1 MKELGIMGPAIR
13 GRRLPLRG
21 VFGLGRLGDVWHKNA
36 LSAVTTLAVPDAVL
50 LLLGRLDLA
59 VYTSAGALCALYAH
73 GLPYRV
79 RGRTLLGVAAGMV
92 TSVGVALTVAALT
105 RSAVVVVVVAALL
118 AAAHKVACDAARIGP
133 PGNLIFTFM
142 SATCAFLPQRIEE
155 IPFHLALVA
164 ATAVLAWLVCMAPAL
179 VRPDGP
185 ERTAV
190 ARALEA
196 AVRLAHAG
204 ESAGVQGFGV
214 VAGIEEAPRA
224 AVARARHDAAA
235 AVNGAWH
242 TLLPTPAGPG
252 RQVLERLLARVEASL
267 PAVSWAEAEQF
278 AGWARDLR
286 GNRTVPGL
294 RAGKAE
300 VCEPA
305 GAEAEAAAI
314 SGVAA
319 ERAASAAGPGLLRA
333 FHPASPLFPIG
344 VRVAVGAALAGLV
357 SLAAGVGHPYWAVV
371 TAASVFQANA
381 TLSWQ
386 RALQRA
392 LGSVVGLLVFTAL
405 LPVGRTG
412 ALALVLLTLALQFCT
427 EALMTRNYWLGTV
440 CVTPMALLLTELPG
454 YQPAWRLISDRWLD
468 TAVGVAAGLLGCLLV
483 TNRRS
488 AGRIDVALG
497 RVADAQ
503 AAARRLLALGAREP
517 EEIVRVRGM
526 LVDALVELRR
536 AADVA
541 AGEWW
546 QRALPEEEIV
556 RAEREGHRLLARLAA
571 PVRDDRVGCE
581 RTQG

>member
-1 MKELGIMGPAIR
+1 MR

-21 VFGLGRLGDVWHKNA
+21 VFRIGGLGDVWHKHA
-36 LSAVTTLAVPDAVL
+36 VSAVIALAVPDAVL
-50 LLLGRLDLA
+50 LLLHRLDLA
-59 VYTSAGALCALYAH
+59 VYTSAGAMCALYAH

-79 RGRTLLGVAAGMV
+79 RARTLLGVATGMV
-92 TSVGVALTVAALT
+92 ASVGVALTAAGLT
-105 RSAVVVVVVAALL
+105 RSAPVLVLVAALL
-118 AAAHKVACDAARIGP
+118 SAAHKVACDAARIGP

-142 SATCAFLPQRIEE
+142 SATCAFLPQRLGE
-155 IPFHLALVA
+155 IPIHLALVA
-164 ATAVLAWLVCMAPAL
+164 SAAALAWLVCMAPAL
-179 VRPDGP
+179 VRPEGP
-185 ERTAV
+185 QRTAV

-196 AVRLAHAG
+196 AVRLSHAEG
-204 ESAGVQGFGV
+204 
-214 VAGIEEAPRA
+214 PA
-224 AVARARHDAAA
+224 AALARHDAAA
-235 AVNGAWH
+235 AVNAAWH
-242 TLLPTPAGPG
+242 TLLPSPEGPG
-252 RQVLERLLARVEASL
+252 RRALERLLARVEASL
-267 PAVSWAEAEQF
+267 PSVSRDEAGHF
-278 AGWARDLR
+278 AGWADDVRR
-286 GNRTVPGL
+286 NRPVPEVSLGETGTAGL
-294 RAGKAE
+294 TGIAL
-300 VCEPA
+300 
-305 GAEAEAAAI
+305 
-314 SGVAA
+314 
-319 ERAASAAGPGLLRA
+319 ERAAPGGPGLLRM

-344 VRVAVGAALAGLV
+344 VRVAVGSALAGLV

-405 LPVGRTG
+405 LPIGRTG
-412 ALALVLLTLALQFCT
+412 ALALILLTLALQFCT

-454 YQPAWRLISDRWLD
+454 YQPGWRLISDRWLD

-488 AGRIDVALG
+488 AGRIDAALR

-503 AAARRLLALGAREP
+503 AAARRLLAAGAGEP
-517 EEIVRVRGM
+517 GETARVRGM

-546 QRALPEEEIV
+546 QRALPEEQV
-556 RAEREGHRLLARLAA
+556 ARAEHEGHRLLARLAA
-571 PVRDDRVGCE
+571 SARDRVGCE